1 MKTLF
6 KSFIHTVSALS
17 LVTAATAPAFAQ
29 SEAQTATGTAAP
41 AAAAPATVDA
51 DPALWVVKDKDTTIY
66 LFGTVHVLKP
76 GLTWFDEA
84 VSDAF
89 NKSDELV
96 LEVIEPDMAASQ
108 GVIISRAQMPAGQSF
123 RTVLTPEQDAAY
135 VKAITGIG
143 MPEQTFNSF
152 EPWFVA
158 LSMGMLP
165 LLANGYDLNS
175 GAEKVLTAKAREKG
189 MKLGELE
196 TLDQQMGFFDNLPQ
210 DTQVAYLNAV
220 ISGIDQVTAQ
230 IDGLVNA
237 WGKGDPETL
246 GVLMNGSFSDPVL
259 YDTLLTQ
266 RNIRWAEWIDTR
278 LDQPGTVFVAV
289 GAGHLAGKDSVQ
301 AKLKKRKIKAKRVK
315 Y

>member
-1 MKTLF
+1 MKSLF
-6 KSFIHTVSALS
+6 KSLIHTVSALS
-17 LVTAATAPAFAQ
+17 LVTLATAPAVAQ
-29 SEAQTATGTAAP
+29 SEPQTATGSAAP
-41 AAAAPATVDA
+41 AAAPATTVDA

-89 NKSDELV
+89 NASDELV
-96 LEVIEPDMAASQ
+96 LEVIEPDMATSQ
-108 GVIISRAQMPAGQSF
+108 GVIMSRAQMAPGQSF
-123 RTVLTPEQDAAY
+123 RTLLNPEQDAAY

-143 MPEQTFNSF
+143 MPEQAFNSF

-158 LSMGMLP
+158 LTMGMLP
-165 LLANGYDLNS
+165 LLSNGYDLNS
-175 GAEKVLTAKAREKG
+175 GAEKVLTGKAREKG
-189 MKLGELE
+189 MKIGELE

-210 DTQVAYLNAV
+210 ETQVAYLNSV
-220 ISGIDQVTAQ
+220 VGGIDQVTSQ

-237 WGKGDPETL
+237 WGKGDPEAL
-246 GVLMNGSFSDPVL
+246 GKMMNAGFSDPVL

-266 RNIRWAEWIDTR
+266 RNVRWAEWIDAR
-278 LDQPGTVFVAV
+278 LDQPGTVFIAV